1 MSCVLRRSPQNLHT
15 FCTASAWDRR
25 RPYLS
30 TCSDR
35 ACRAVWCLVVVG
47 GFAVYVTDR
56 RTERAG
62 MEVAMASE
70 EAAMAREPSRLEVR
84 GISGLQSEIGRGKI
98 AEAAYNHMR
107 SIYGPA
113 GTSASTS
120 ICLSRFSMMWQPE
133 SEASGIASYPSNCEA
148 IQR

>member
-1 MSCVLRRSPQNLHT
+1 M
-15 FCTASAWDRR
+15 
-25 RPYLS
+25 
-30 TCSDR
+30 
-35 ACRAVWCLVVVG
+35 VVG

-56 RTERAG
+56 RTERPG

-113 GTSASTS
+113 GWDFSLNFD
-120 ICLSRFSMMWQPE
+120 LSFSLFDDVAARE
-133 SEASGIASYPSNCEA
+133 
-148 IQR
+148 